1 MQAEPRAEVLKTAQD
16 LIDAFEAND
25 RDAYFGFFAPE
36 ASFIFHNTG
45 HVMENRAAYE
55 AEYDAWVQEAGFEVL
70 ECTSSRQKVQIHG
83 KLAVFTH
90 QLFTRV
96 AMQGEEVAVAERESI
111 IFHHQDGKWIAVH
124 EHLSPLPGDPAND
137 DDLPG

>member
-1 MQAEPRAEVLKTAQD
+1 MQAEVLKTAQD

-45 HVMENRAAYE
+45 HVMESRAAYE
-55 AEYDAWVQEAGFEVL
+55 AEYDAWVREAGFEVL
-70 ECTSSRQKVQIHG
+70 ECTSSRQTVQIHG

-96 AMQGEEVAVAERESI
+96 SLHDEEIAVVERESI
-111 IFHHQDGKWIAVH
+111 IFDHQDGKWVAVH
-124 EHLSPLPGDPAND
+124 EHLSLMPEEHAND
-137 DDLPG
+137 DD